1 MMPSS
6 PAVVVPIALL
16 FYDAASPRVAPIE
29 KKSAVRAAVQTVL
42 YVTEE
47 IVDAVALR
55 ALVVWRKTELER
67 VAADPQLLVSR
78 RTGIHVHD
86 DAVAAALAVQNGEA
100 RHVHRRAP
108 VLHERFHGIPRTRA
122 RGGASPQDVSALI
135 IVCLQQLEEPLGL
148 PLLTVIVE
156 DEIQRAAHRRQH
168 HHRKN
173 SDLDLPRAPLISRAV
188 LIEEAG
194 HVGPQLYSTSW
205 PAARRAPPDRSCRK
219 PPGPP
224 PRWPCSG

>member
-1 MMPSS
+1 M
-6 PAVVVPIALL
+6 
-16 FYDAASPRVAPIE
+16 
-29 KKSAVRAAVQTVL
+29 VL

-47 IVDAVALR
+47 IVDAVVL
-55 ALVVWRKTELER
+55 ALVGQVAVLVDKGLHAAHIIWREAQTES
-67 VAADPQLLVSR
+67 VPINPQLLVAR
-78 RTGIHVHD
+78 RPGIHVHY
-86 DAVAAALAVQNGEA
+86 DAVVAALAVQDGEA
-100 RHVHRRAP
+100 RHVHRRTP
-108 VLHERFHGIPRTRA
+108 VLHERTHGIPRTRA

-156 DEIQRAAHRRQH
+156 DEIQQAAHRRQH

-219 PPGPP
+219 PRWP
-224 PRWPCSG
+224 PR